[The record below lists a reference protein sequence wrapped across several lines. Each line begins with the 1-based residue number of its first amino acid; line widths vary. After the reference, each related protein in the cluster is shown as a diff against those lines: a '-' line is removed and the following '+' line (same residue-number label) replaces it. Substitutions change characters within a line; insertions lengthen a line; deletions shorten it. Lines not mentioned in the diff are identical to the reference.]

1 MNPGY
6 YLLITWIMLTR
17 IAFSSRGHPMRGP
30 AVLWKTLV
38 ECLPLLVFSIR
49 WPLMAVVVFL
59 ALMNAATWAVD
70 RTHYPRGLRQF
81 LLFLAYALAFGF
93 IPDAL
98 LQANQVAAAVWQYAG
113 DHLVPAALLSSAG
126 LEDALPMIAGAVFVT
141 YEVNN
146 PLRFILARFNVEPR
160 EPAMAQAA
168 RPLHD
173 HAELQRGMIIGII
186 ERLLIYYFVVT
197 GSLASIGFIIAAK
210 SFARFRELDNK
221 EFAEYVLI
229 GTLLS
234 TAAALFTAAAVRL
247 LQ

>member
-1 MNPGY
+1 MN
-6 YLLITWIMLTR
+6 L
-17 IAFSSRGHPMRGP
+17 
-30 AVLWKTLV
+30 
-38 ECLPLLVFSIR
+38 
-49 WPLMAVVVFL
+49 
-59 ALMNAATWAVD
+59 ATWAVD

-81 LLFLAYALAFGF
+81 LLFLAYAVAFGF

-98 LQANQVAAAVWQYAG
+98 FEANQIAEALWRYAS
-113 DHLVPAALLSSAG
+113 DHVVPAALLASAG
-126 LEDALPMIAGAVFVT
+126 MEEGLPMIAGAVFVT

-160 EPAMAQAA
+160 EPSMAQAS
-168 RPLHD
+168 RPVHD
-173 HAELQRGMIIGII
+173 RVELQRGMIIGVI

-197 GSLASIGFIIAAK
+197 GSLASIGFIVAAK
-210 SFARFRELDNK
+210 SFARFRELNNK
-221 EFAEYVLI
+221 DFAEYVLI